1 MLIPAI
7 IQVSQRSIHLN
18 NMDVLVQGCG
28 TLTIRQM
35 QQNSKF
41 TLLLVSLPVTT
52 LVFPAGAV
60 IGYSDR
66 ELINVGSYVQFS
78 TGFDEVGL

>member
-1 MLIPAI
+1 ME
-7 IQVSQRSIHLN
+7 
-18 NMDVLVQGCG
+18 VLVHGCG

-60 IGYSDR
+60 IGYSD
-66 ELINVGSYVQFS
+66 
-78 TGFDEVGL
+78 